1 MVHLRVVYGWSSV
14 PLSPLML
21 TSIAETGVTRV
32 HRYGLQQVW
41 ASGGCDL
48 CRLRIWWH
56 SWAGAGYLDI
66 DVRLLR
72 TLR

>member
-14 PLSPLML
+14 PPI
-21 TSIAETGVTRV
+21 SIDADQHSRNRGDMRP
-32 HRYGLQQVW
+32 QVW
-41 ASGGCDL
+41 ASDGCDL